1 MTIETIETRV
11 ATSEKFRGGQ
21 SHFWH
26 DYDVTD
32 VQSTMMGLCDFFAM
46 ISLPTLEE
54 DTFS

>member
-1 MTIETIETRV
+1 MAIETRA

-32 VQSTMMGLCDFFAM
+32 LQSTMMGLCDFLAM
-46 ISLPTLEE
+46 ISLPTLVE